1 MSGKL
6 IDTQPPRNTQVATS
20 SHLAVNKA
28 NQSSSKPKFSFGKEL
43 EALSPL
49 PEEVTQDKK
58 NKRGSNGS
66 WLEEAEAHM
75 QRDLETSKKELELI
89 KGVAEDIE
97 RRLLTATTAATSQD
111 RPSSGGS
118 NSSSRRIR
126 DQKVLMSACQEYS
139 RSRVHLLRQRLRQV
153 AFWSNNRKMGQKT
166 PVQAPAD
173 WAAADLEWA
182 QWLGEQAAARSGRA
196 KREQRDGTDSGMMS
210 ALWGPLPH
218 LLDAYTSPVEER
230 GVVI

>member
-1 MSGKL
+1 MS
-6 IDTQPPRNTQVATS
+6 
-20 SHLAVNKA
+20 
-28 NQSSSKPKFSFGKEL
+28 

-75 QRDLETSKKELELI
+75 QRDLETSKKELELT

-182 QWLGEQAAARSGRA
+182 QWLGEQAAARSGRP
-196 KREQRDGTDSGMMS
+196 KREQRDGTDSATG
-210 ALWGPLPH
+210 L
-218 LLDAYTSPVEER
+218 E
-230 GVVI
+230 